1 MRKLDYIMYSGQ
13 EYEVSLIVYPGRTT
27 QVIFRD
33 NRFIVYINNKI
44 QGVRATQEA
53 AQHLKSWMIVKAE
66 ELIKKRTVEY
76 SNLIGVNYNTIRIKD
91 TKTRWGSCSSKRN
104 LNFNFR
110 ILMAPEQVMDYIIV
124 HELCHLKHMNHSKEF
139 WNAVAQYMPDYEK
152 QKEWLKVN
160 GMKLYVI

>member
-1 MRKLDYIMYSGQ
+1 MKKLDYIMYRGQ
-13 EYEVSLIVYPGRTT
+13 EYEVSLIIYPGKTT

-66 ELIKKRTVEY
+66 ELIKKRTAEY

-91 TKTRWGSCSSKRN
+91 TKTRWGSCSSKGN

-124 HELCHLKHMNHSKEF
+124 HELCHLRYMNHGKDF
-139 WNAVAQYMPDYEK
+139 WNTVAQYMPDYEK
-152 QKEWLKVN
+152 KKEWLKVN
-160 GMKLYVI
+160 GMKLYAI